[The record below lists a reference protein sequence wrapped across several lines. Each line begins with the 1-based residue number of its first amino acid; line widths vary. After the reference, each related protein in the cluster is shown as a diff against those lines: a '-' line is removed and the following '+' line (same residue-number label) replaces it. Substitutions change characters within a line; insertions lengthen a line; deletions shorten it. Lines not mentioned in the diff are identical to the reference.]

1 MTRNG
6 NERPLSIIR
15 VKSHACSKR
24 VIGGFGHP
32 PLPSQV
38 EGSPLAGILMSTH

>member
-1 MTRNG
+1 MPWNS
-6 NERPLSIIR
+6 NERPLGVIR

-24 VIGGFGHP
+24 VIGGFGHS

-38 EGSPLAGILMSTH
+38 EGGPLAGILMSAH